1 MPIRRKPDF
10 GHKAADKEIE
20 RIEKRLR
27 QEYEEAYKQ
36 LKKKADRYF
45 KQYNKAVEKW
55 MDAIKAGDKTEE
67 DFLAWKKQ
75 KMINNKRY
83 YSLVDTLSQEMT
95 KTNEMARD
103 IINGHL
109 ADVYAE
115 NYNFSAFEVCKQAG
129 INLQFD
135 LVDRRTVEILVR
147 DEMIPLPQASLDFIK
162 DMKWNEQKIQSAL
175 FQGIVQGDSMDDIA
189 KRLRKVS
196 GMNKEASMRNA
207 RTMTTAAE
215 CQGRQDRYEEI
226 EDKYGIKL
234 QKLWIATLDART
246 RDAHIELDGTAI
258 PVDESWEN
266 EFGKIRFP
274 ADPEARGA
282 NVYNCRCTM
291 TTQIKKFP
299 KDLSRREMGRGIEG
313 MSYDEWKAEAFKR
326 QEERKKRKAEKGDV
340 NGQ

>member
-1 MPIRRKPDF
+1 MPIRKADI
-10 GHKAADKEIE
+10 GHRAADKELE
-20 RIEKRLR
+20 RIEKRLKK
-27 QEYEEAYKQ
+27 EYEEAYAELKAKADAYFTKYNKQ
-36 LKKKADRYF
+36 IKKKMEL
-45 KQYNKAVEKW
+45 V
-55 MDAIKAGDKTEE
+55 KAGKLSEA
-67 DFLAWKKQ
+67 DFIKWKK
-75 KMINNKRY
+75 KEMLKNKRY
-83 YSLVDTLSQEMT
+83 DSLVRTLSQEMT

-103 IINGHL
+103 IVNGHL

-115 NYNFSAFEVCKQAG
+115 NYNYSAFEVCKDVG

-135 LVDRRTVEILVR
+135 LVDRRTVELLVKNEEIL
-147 DEMIPLPQASLDFIK
+147 LPQASLNTIK

-175 FQGIVQGDSMDDIA
+175 FQGIVQGDSMNDIA

-196 GMNKEASMRNA
+196 GMNEEASMRNA

-234 QKLWIATLDART
+234 KKVWLAVLDART
-246 RDAHIELDGTAI
+246 RDAHIELDGTSVA
-258 PVDESWEN
+258 VNEAWEN

-274 ADPEARGA
+274 SDPKAAGA

-291 TTQIKKFP
+291 FTEIKGFP
-299 KDLSRREMGRGIEG
+299 KDLSRREMGKGIEG

-326 QEERKKRKAEKGDV
+326 QEERKKKQAAKG
-340 NGQ
+340 